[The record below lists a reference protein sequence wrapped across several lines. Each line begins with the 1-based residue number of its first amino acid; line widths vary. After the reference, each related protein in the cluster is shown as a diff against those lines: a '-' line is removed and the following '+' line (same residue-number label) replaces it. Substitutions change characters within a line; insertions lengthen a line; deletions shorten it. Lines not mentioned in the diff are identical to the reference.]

1 MNNIQKA
8 FKTKSKLR
16 GMADGG
22 QVRPTPE
29 MLGSGMAQRAGAAL
43 QGRQAQIDAAID
55 AAERGE
61 SPAPAA
67 PAPAAPTPAAPS
79 KKPEEKS
86 ALRSFFGFADGG
98 QIFKSDVG
106 GVPTFTDAK
115 AASPT
120 AKAYTPGQGGGTF
133 SVVGMEPAQK
143 QQMADSAAARQAAA
157 SAPTTL
163 GGRLDAALGKLS
175 SPLATAGAPSSTPT
189 LGSELDAAI
198 GRTKGVTSPQT
209 PATGAP
215 ANDVNRIMNSRD
227 MSTFSPREKASFN
240 AMASNANSI
249 AAQNVDLGLSASRT
263 PGIPTDTVFPSQ
275 LQQDYQ
281 DFFGLADGG
290 KVKGKGGPTDDEVGP
305 VMLSHGEY
313 VLPADTV
320 DIVGRDKLDALRLAT
335 HDFVDDGNKPK
346 VSGLRKMANGGTFYV
361 DPEGVASRQMPPGRA
376 VAPYQ
381 PPVTKLSP
389 TEVPRPPAGVSSP
402 LGSVARTGGAL
413 LGAGLEAKNV
423 YDAYQSGGVDAAV
436 PEAAMGAT
444 RLASAR
450 LGASVGAA
458 LPLPGWGK
466 PVAASVGGVVGYMAP
481 NAVANSEYVKEK
493 GRESALRGAF
503 SSRLD
508 RDLAPTFD
516 PRANTIT
523 TSDGR
528 VFGSGR
534 LESNPHLQYQGYLD
548 AKAGQAV
555 DSKEPLM
562 NPTVAELDAIG
573 ALRPREAPT
582 AGSTDSAIGAP
593 RPDMGNVRTSSAGM
607 PATPVQ
613 PQSYQSRRLAEMG
626 VPVDQQ
632 NLAPVTDDTRRSLL
646 REGGGTPGQYVNLG
660 SYGGDANIYGTA
672 SKPGGRI
679 DSFTGVGASSRPGGG
694 PQEDPIMGE
703 IRSALRGLTDG
714 AGNRGGGGGAWVGGG
729 NSRDINE
736 RYDKLAKQLSGMY
749 SSKGQGNLARRL
761 LELEQ
766 SRSGALD
773 ADARNQ
779 SALRG
784 QDMQASTA
792 ANSASMQARMLALQ
806 TLGTMANQRSTQSA
820 QAQAAQLKALQDAQK
835 MGVERE
841 EKGFERY
848 NSAISSMFIGPDG
861 KPDAAEQER
870 FTSFLQGSDPQARE
884 KFSAM
889 SPQDQMVL
897 LQNFKTMY
905 DMNKARNATA
915 TGGVMNS
922 GATTNRADMP
932 VDVRESTWNDVWN
945 NHLPVSDYLYSNL
958 PFTNPNVVVG
968 ESGQP
973 VLMSDAATTD
983 GNWDADKLE
992 LIRQRTGKDQH
1003 GRSALRGN

>member
-22 QVRPTPE
+22 QVPPRV
-29 MLGSGMAQRAGAAL
+29 LGSGMAQRAGSAL
-43 QGRQAQIDAAID
+43 QGRRAQLDAAID
-55 AAERGE
+55 AASGAPPPR
-61 SPAPAA
+61 PAPTPVTAA
-67 PAPAAPTPAAPS
+67 PA

-86 ALRSFFGFADGG
+86 ALRSFFGLADGG
-98 QIFKSDVG
+98 SPADV
-106 GVPTFTDAK
+106 D
-115 AASPT
+115 
-120 AKAYTPGQGGGTF
+120 
-133 SVVGMEPAQK
+133 
-143 QQMADSAAARQAAA
+143 
-157 SAPTTL
+157 
-163 GGRLDAALGKLS
+163 
-175 SPLATAGAPSSTPT
+175 
-189 LGSELDAAI
+189 
-198 GRTKGVTSPQT
+198 
-209 PATGAP
+209 
-215 ANDVNRIMNSRD
+215 RIMNSRD
-227 MSTFSPREKASFN
+227 MSIFSPQEMKTFN
-240 AMASNANSI
+240 GMGQAAMAD
-249 AAQNVDLGLSASRT
+249 AAQMQDMGVQAGQAALAAARPAELPAVG
-263 PGIPTDTVFPSQ
+263 TDDMAPPEIE
-275 LQQDYQ
+275 
-281 DFFGLADGG
+281 LADGG
-290 KVKGKGGPTDDEVGP
+290 KVRGKGGPTDDKVGP
-305 VMLSHGEY
+305 VMLSDGEY

-335 HDFVDDGNKPK
+335 HDFVDEDNKPK
-346 VSGLRKMANGGTFYV
+346 VSRLRKMANGGTFYV

-376 VAPYQ
+376 VVPYQ

-402 LGSVARTGGAL
+402 LGNAVRAGGAL
-413 LGAGLEAKNV
+413 LATGLEAKNV
-423 YDAYQSGGVDAAV
+423 YNAYQSGGVDAAV

-444 RLASAR
+444 RLASAK
-450 LGASVGAA
+450 LGASAGAA

-466 PVAASVGGVVGYMAP
+466 PVAAAVGGVAGYMAP
-481 NAVANSEYVKEK
+481 DAVANSEYMQEK

-508 RDLAPTFD
+508 KDFAPTFD

-534 LESNPHLQYQGYLD
+534 PESNPHLQYQGYLD

-555 DSKEPLM
+555 DSKAPLV

-593 RPDMGNVRTSSAGM
+593 RPDMGNVRTSSAGV
-607 PATPVQ
+607 PAVPVQ
-613 PQSYQSRRLAEMG
+613 PDSYQSRRLAEMG

-646 REGGGTPGQYVNLG
+646 REGVGTPGQYVNLG

-679 DSFTGVGASSRPGGG
+679 DSFAGVGASARPGGG

-714 AGNRGGGGGAWVGGG
+714 AGNRGGRGGASIGSG
-729 NSRDINE
+729 NAREINE
-736 RYDKLAKQLSGMY
+736 RYDKLASQLSGMY
-749 SSKGQGNLARRL
+749 SAKGQGNLARRL

-784 QDMQASTA
+784 QDINASTA
-792 ANSASMQARMLALQ
+792 ANNASMQARMQALQ
-806 TLGTMANQRSTQSA
+806 TLGSMANQRSQQSA
-820 QAQAAQLKALQDAQK
+820 QAQAAQLKALQEAQAAARQ
-835 MGVERE
+835 GE

-848 NSAISSMFIGPDG
+848 TSAIGSMFVGPDG

-870 FTSFLQGSDPQARE
+870 FTSFLQASDPQAQQ
-884 KFSAM
+884 KFAAM

-897 LQNFKTMY
+897 LQNFKTLY
-905 DMNKARNATA
+905 DMQKARNATA
-915 TGGVMNS
+915 ESGG
-922 GATTNRADMP
+922 GAITNRADMP
-932 VDVRESTWNDVWN
+932 VDVREATWNDYWN
-945 NHLPVSDYLYSNL
+945 NNLPLGDYVWSNV
-958 PFTNPNVVVG
+958 PFTNPNVVVT

-973 VLMSDAATTD
+973 TLMSDYATTD

-992 LIRQRTGKDQH
+992 MIRQRTGKDRE